1 VCLNALTL
9 PQGQTRKGGRGGK
22 EIPAGYR
29 QGYRRCKKRIFE
41 EQIAT
46 FGKRNYCK

>member
-1 VCLNALTL
+1 MCLNALTF
-9 PQGQTRKGGRGGK
+9 PRGNWGRGGK
-22 EIPAGYR
+22 EIPNFPAGYR
-29 QGYRRCKKRIFE
+29 QGYRRRKERISE